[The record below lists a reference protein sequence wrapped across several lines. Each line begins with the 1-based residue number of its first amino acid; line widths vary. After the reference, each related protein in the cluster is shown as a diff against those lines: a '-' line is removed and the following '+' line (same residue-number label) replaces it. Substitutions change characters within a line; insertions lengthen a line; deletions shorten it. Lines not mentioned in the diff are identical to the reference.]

1 MFSGRSI
8 ILVMIALGA
17 LLLAGYEF
25 VRRSAM
31 PHGVSEVKDLGDA
44 TTFDRI
50 YTVDGTRYHV
60 GVGKGERG
68 KPVGT
73 VSVAV
78 LADDGTNAS
87 SIIRPR
93 HGPIR
98 DAYFLEVE
106 LDAPPSVVVI
116 IEESVESESA
126 GGLVFTL
133 TDGTWDARPLGP
145 LPEAIRD
152 RYIGHDEYDQKG
164 AFLYR
169 TVLLRGPI
177 DGDDP
182 VKQQCFYDWRHH
194 RWEIAS

>member
-1 MFSGRSI
+1 MFSGRSV
-8 ILVMIALGA
+8 ILVMVALGA
-17 LLLAGYEF
+17 VLLAGYEF

-31 PHGVSEVKDLGDA
+31 PHGVSEVKDLGDEN
-44 TTFDRI
+44 TFDRI
-50 YTVDGTRYHV
+50 YTIDGTRYHV

-73 VSVAV
+73 VSVAQ

-98 DAYFLEVE
+98 EAFFLEVE
-106 LDAPPSVVVI
+106 QSGPPSVVVI
-116 IEESVESESA
+116 IEESLESKSA

-133 TDGTWDARPLGP
+133 TDGEWEARPLGP
-145 LPEAIRD
+145 LPEELES
-152 RYIGHDEYDQKG
+152 RYIGHDEFEQQG

-169 TVLLRGPI
+169 TVRLEGRI

-182 VKQQCFYDWRHH
+182 VDQQLFYDWRQH
-194 RWEIAS
+194 RWQIAT